1 MGVIKGTFHL
11 SPIVYMSRTPR
22 AAAVVS
28 RHKSLAL
35 CSDGSDSEES
45 SISCHSDEISVKV
58 PKQAQRRKAIVVLDS
73 EDSSAGEMKEKSVP
87 KGRKVRR
94 TESGS
99 QQTTDTHQKSPQSKT
114 RRVSEISIES
124 KTREYSKAR
133 GSTEDALAMVRQ
145 LRASGA
151 TKLRST
157 ADVVAAVSASSSTS
171 NGADPSD
178 YVEVEELSSTDV
190 ALRIEDLVLRTVM
203 QVLNSGSFEFDVPNR
218 GATNQMYVAEED
230 RVVLGNKMTKR
241 QFLNVAHVRK
251 TAITS
256 RVIQLVHEVL
266 SKGIH
271 ITKRDLFCTR
281 HYAVTC
287 LYKQVFRY
295 L

>member
-1 MGVIKGTFHL
+1 MGVIKGTFHF

-58 PKQAQRRKAIVVLDS
+58 PKQAQRRKAVVVLDN

-99 QQTTDTHQKSPQSKT
+99 QQTTDTRQKSPQSKT
-114 RRVSEISIES
+114 RRDSEISIES
-124 KTREYSKAR
+124 KTREYSKAL

-157 ADVVAAVSASSSTS
+157 ADVVAAVSTASTS
-171 NGADPSD
+171 NRADPSD

-281 HYAVTC
+281 HYVVTC